1 MKLFNFLKRNKDDQE
16 DDDGF
21 DEDGP
26 RTVVIDDE
34 TELNEEGGK
43 DDLILDSE
51 IEEAMSS
58 EDSSV
63 PVSDEP
69 MIGEESKGP
78 DFGEDE
84 FDFDDDDDD
93 DEDEDE
99 DVADDDTGRS
109 PMLFVFVGAAVL
121 LIGVIGGAGFW
132 FLSGDEEQVATGPAV
147 LESTDTAVA
156 VAIAPRLPQK
166 GGGLN
171 AIGTQGITPP
181 SQNANAASPAEKKES
196 PSSDVAPIKSDARQ
210 PLTAAQKKAAAL
222 ASITGVGTGS
232 SLNAAA
238 GTVPRDSGQGLV
250 VPSVTS
256 VSYQTVP
263 DQGGVVPLAS
273 APDETLVQEVAGLA
287 NPLPIIG
294 KDGRQPWQVY
304 ARPFIK
310 KTDNPK
316 VAIIVKGLGF
326 SRAASMAAIKKL
338 PGEVT
343 LAFSPYVSD
352 LNDWMLR
359 ARLSGHEVLL
369 ELPLESKN
377 FPLEDAGPLALS
389 TGLQVADNIKQLNNV
404 MSRMTGYVGLLSV
417 MGSKFNEA
425 EGQLK
430 PILTEIKQRGLLF
443 VDGGGGKSRA
453 RRIAAEIGLPRA
465 FSNVYLDDP
474 PSRRA
479 MDQKLQGLDQL
490 VRKQAAAIAIIHA
503 YPNTIERI
511 LIWIRTMEQRN
522 LTLVPVTELADK
534 QFIQ

>member
-1 MKLFNFLKRNKDDQE
+1 MKLFNFLKRKKGE
-16 DDDGF
+16 DDDDDVDI
-21 DEDGP
+21 DEGP
-26 RTVVIDDE
+26 RTQVIDDDE
-34 TELNEEGGK
+34 
-43 DDLILDSE
+43 DLIENTSSDAIILDSE

-58 EDSSV
+58 DNASDSASEDV
-63 PVSDEP
+63 LVGDEAE
-69 MIGEESKGP
+69 IP

-84 FDFDDDDDD
+84 LDFED

-99 DVADDDTGRS
+99 SDAEAEVGGRS
-109 PMLFVFVGAAVL
+109 PMLFVFAGVVVL

-132 FLSGDEEQVATGPAV
+132 FLGSGEESAVAEPTLP
-147 LESTDTAVA
+147 ESSDTSVA

-171 AIGTQGITPP
+171 AIGKAGVAPS
-181 SQNANAASPAEKKES
+181 SQNAELGQPVSAEQPGVES
-196 PSSDVAPIKSDARQ
+196 VSTEQEARQ
-210 PLTAAQKKAAAL
+210 PLTAAQKKASAL
-222 ASITGVGTGS
+222 ASITGVGQGA

-256 VSYQTVP
+256 VSYQTLP
-263 DQGGVVPLAS
+263 DQSDVVPLAS
-273 APDETLVQEVAGLA
+273 APDENLIQVVAGLA

-310 KTDNPK
+310 QTANPK
-316 VAIIVKGLGF
+316 IAIIVKGLGY

-343 LAFSPYVSD
+343 LAFSPYVND
-352 LNDWMLR
+352 LNDWVLR

-377 FPLEDAGPLALS
+377 FPSEDAGPLALS
-389 TGLQVADNIKQLNNV
+389 TGLQVSDNIKQLNNV

-430 PILTEIKQRGLLF
+430 PILTEIKKRGLLY

-453 RRIAAEIGLPRA
+453 RRVAAEIGLPKA
-465 FSNVYLDDP
+465 FSNVYLDEP

-490 VRKQAAAIAIIHA
+490 VRQQAAAIAIIHA